1 MAKAKPAL
9 GRGLSALLDAMGPET
24 APAEAS
30 GAGVRMVPVAS
41 IAPNAKQPRGHFDSA
56 ALAELTDSVRAKG
69 VLVPLL
75 VRPAPAGAV
84 SRDPGLVGSL
94 RRGPAT
100 LTADAMEAMGAGL
113 KPAADRLRAEE
124 NAPGVP
130 VRYEL
135 VAGERRWRA
144 AQAAGL
150 HEVPVMVRDMTDA
163 ELFEAALIENVQR
176 ADLNPAEEA
185 AGYRRLMDEF
195 GHRQEDVSRLTGKS
209 RSHVANLLRL
219 LELPEDV
226 LSFMGLNLLSMGHAK
241 VLMTADDPSAAARE
255 VVARK
260 LSVRATEDMVK
271 RQPAWVKRRDA
282 DERAPRAARRDADPD
297 LAALEDAMEAATG
310 LAVAVTPGPGKGGEV
325 RVRYS
330 TLEQLDLLV
339 ARLTGS

>member
-1 MAKAKPAL
+1 MAKGKPAL
-9 GRGLSALLDAMGPET
+9 GRGLSALLDAMGPES
-24 APAEAS
+24 APES
-30 GAGVRMVPVAS
+30 SVGARTVAVAA
-41 IAPNAKQPRGHFDSA
+41 IEPNAKQPRGHFDQE

-75 VRPAPAGAV
+75 VRPM
-84 SRDPGLVGSL
+84 PGQDG
-94 RRGPAT
+94 RF
-100 LTADAMEAMGAGL
+100 
-113 KPAADRLRAEE
+113 
-124 NAPGVP
+124 
-130 VRYEL
+130 EL

-150 HEVPVMVRDMTDA
+150 HEVPVMVRDMSDT

-219 LELPEDV
+219 LDLPDEV
-226 LSFMGLNLLSMGHAK
+226 LGFMRLNLLSMGHAK
-241 VLMTADDPSAAARE
+241 VLMGAENPSAVARE

-260 LSVRATEDMVK
+260 LSVRATEELIK
-271 RQPAWVKRRDA
+271 RPPAWVRRRDA
-282 DERAPRAARRDADPD
+282 EERAPRSGGSRGEVDPD

-310 LAVAVTPGPGKGGEV
+310 LAVTVTPGPGKGGEV
-325 RVRYS
+325 RIRYS
-330 TLEQLDLLV
+330 GLEQLDLV
-339 ARLTGS
+339 VNRLTTT